1 MKTPS
6 PVHFRQIVPGF
17 IVNSDSKTVISATQR
32 AKRSGPVSG
41 GCCVQVAWERPQGFQ
56 ATPARSGA
64 YILQSS
70 FTIVPAKFFSWS
82 TFTRRH
88 SLVLSCLESKTQVH
102 RLHGPHSGK
111 VLIQLPRWPWA
122 EGDSAIPP
130 GPRRHV
136 HVWRHFLLSRLGRRG
151 TLLASSGWRPRM
163 LLHSPRGTAQPPR
176 QRVIRSTR
184 R

>member
-1 MKTPS
+1 MLCAGGLGEA
-6 PVHFRQIVPGF
+6 PGF
-17 IVNSDSKTVISATQR
+17 R
-32 AKRSGPVSG
+32 
-41 GCCVQVAWERPQGFQ
+41 

-102 RLHGPHSGK
+102 RLHGPRSGK

-122 EGDSAIPP
+122 EGDSATPP
-130 GPRRHV
+130 APGGMCMSGDISYCHGWV
-136 HVWRHFLLSRLGRRG
+136 EGGRYWH
-151 TLLASSGWRPRM
+151 LAGGDQGCCSTAHGAQR
-163 LLHSPRGTAQPPR
+163 SPRDKE
-176 QRVIRSTR
+176 
-184 R
+184 